1 MTFIDFFA
9 GVGGFRRGLEL
20 AGHKCLGFCEY
31 DKFAVQS
38 YRAIHDTEG
47 EWYAKDIRTVRA
59 DDIPRADIWCAGFP
73 CQDISVAGKQLGF
86 KGKRSSLFFTVTGL
100 IRELEEKDKPTY
112 LFFENVKNLL
122 SVNRGFDFARLIV
135 ELGEIGYDAEWC
147 VFNSADVIPQNRE
160 RVFIIGRLRGRNGQ
174 QVLPIG
180 DSDTKTDKLQR
191 QVCNTITA
199 GQRHSIGTYVI
210 ENQQHAQEVIYQLPR
225 GNNKGG
231 MHDIAPAL
239 TSNCY
244 EHNNLLVKTININD
258 DNEKER
264 PQQDRIYNING
275 HMTAL
280 SSQLNGRY
288 NVAVPVVRQIGN
300 YCPSK
305 TRDNP
310 NQGRVY
316 DINGISPTLSCM
328 GGGNREPA
336 ITVPCLTPD
345 RANKR
350 QNGRRFKNNNDPM
363 FTLTSQ
369 DKHGVLVG
377 GLYTNDSKDFARG
390 PLPKKSRCLKAN
402 KHDAG
407 VIFYNGQKCHIRKL
421 TPLECWRL
429 QAWDDESFFRAFFL
443 DKTLAHKFNIA
454 YQRHKNNPVRLMQWA
469 YKHQKMSDS
478 QLYKQAGNGVTVE
491 VIRRIGLNFKED

>member
-47 EWYAKDIRTVRA
+47 EWYAKDVRTVRA
-59 DDIPRADIWCAGFP
+59 TDIPRADIWCAGFP
-73 CQDISVAGKQLGF
+73 CQDISIAGKCLGF

-100 IRELEEKDKPTY
+100 VKNLEEESKPTY

-122 SVNRGFDFARLIV
+122 SVNRGFDFARVLV
-135 ELGEIGYDAEWC
+135 ELDEIGYDAEWC

-160 RVFIIGRLRGRNGQ
+160 RVFIIGRLRDRNGR
-174 QVLPIG
+174 QVLPIR
-180 DSDTKTDKLQR
+180 DSDTKTDNLQR

-199 GQRHSIGTYVI
+199 GQRHSVGTYVI
-210 ENQQHAQEVIYQLPR
+210 ENQQQAQEVIYQLPR

-231 MHDIAPAL
+231 IHDIAPTL

-258 DNEKER
+258 KNGKER
-264 PQQDRIYNING
+264 PQQDRIYDING

-288 NVAVPVVRQIGN
+288 NIA
-300 YCPSK
+300 
-305 TRDNP
+305 
-310 NQGRVY
+310 
-316 DINGISPTLSCM
+316 
-328 GGGNREPA
+328 
-336 ITVPCLTPD
+336 VPCLTPD

-369 DKHGVLVG
+369 DRHGVLVS
-377 GLYTNDSKDFARG
+377 GLYTNDSKDFARK
-390 PLPKKSRCLKAN
+390 PLPEKSRCLKSN

-407 VIFYNGQKCHIRKL
+407 VIIYNGQKCYIRKL

-429 QAWDDESFFRAFFL
+429 QTWDDESFFRAFFL
-443 DKTLAHKFNIA
+443 DKELAHKFNIA
-454 YQRHKNNPVRLMQWA
+454 YQRHKDNPVRLMQWA
-469 YKHQKMSDS
+469 YKHQKTSDS

-491 VIRRIGLNFKED
+491 VIRRIAEKFSLED

>member
-73 CQDISVAGKQLGF
+73 CQDTSVAGKRLGF
-86 KGKRSSLFFTVTGL
+86 KGKRSSLFFTVTRL
-100 IRELEEKDKPTY
+100 VQDLEEKDKPTY

-122 SVNRGFDFARLIV
+122 SVNRGFDFARVLI
-135 ELGEIGYDAEWC
+135 ELDEIGYDAEWC

-160 RVFIIGRLRGRNGQ
+160 RVFIIGRLRGGNGR
-174 QVLPIG
+174 QVLPIR
-180 DSDTKTDKLQR
+180 DSDTKTDKLH
-191 QVCNTITA
+191 
-199 GQRHSIGTYVI
+199 GKVI
-210 ENQQHAQEVIYQLPR
+210 
-225 GNNKGG
+225 K
-231 MHDIAPAL
+231 
-239 TSNCY
+239 
-244 EHNNLLVKTININD
+244 
-258 DNEKER
+258 
-264 PQQDRIYNING
+264 
-275 HMTAL
+275 
-280 SSQLNGRY
+280 
-288 NVAVPVVRQIGN
+288 QIGN

-310 NQGRVY
+310 NRGRVY
-316 DINGISPTLSCM
+316 DINGIAPTLSCM

-336 ITVPCLTPD
+336 IAVPCLTPD

-350 QNGRRFKNNNDPM
+350 QNGRKFKNNNDPM
-363 FTLTSQ
+363 FTLTSRGR
-369 DKHGVLVG
+369 HGVMIKSATKKGYEIARSGKDSINLAFPTSQTRRGRVG
-377 GLYTNDSKDFARG
+377 KGRAQTLDTHCNQ
-390 PLPKKSRCLKAN
+390 
-402 KHDAG
+402 G
-407 VIFYNGQKCHIRKL
+407 VIIYNGQKCHIRKL

-443 DKTLAHKFNIA
+443 DKDLAHKFNIA

-491 VIRRIGLNFKED
+491 VIRRIGGQFDENQNRII

>member
-59 DDIPRADIWCAGFP
+59 DDIPGADIWCAGFP
-73 CQDISVAGKQLGF
+73 CQDISVAGKRLGF

-100 IRELEEKDKPTY
+100 VKNLEEKDKPTY

-122 SVNRGFDFARLIV
+122 SVNRGFDFARMLV
-135 ELGEIGYDAEWC
+135 ELDEIGYDAEWC
-147 VFNSADVIPQNRE
+147 VFNSADVVPQNRE
-160 RVFIIGRLRGRNGQ
+160 RIFIIGRLRGGNGR

-180 DSDTKTDKLQR
+180 DGNPKADKLHR
-191 QVCNTITA
+191 QVFNALTTK
-199 GQRHSIGTYVI
+199 QRDTVGTYVI
-210 ENQQHAQEVIYQLPR
+210 ENQQHEKDSLIYQKPR
-225 GNNKGG
+225 GNNKSG
-231 MHDIAPAL
+231 MHDIAPTL

-244 EHNNLLVKTININD
+244 EHNNLVVK
-258 DNEKER
+258 
-264 PQQDRIYNING
+264 
-275 HMTAL
+275 
-280 SSQLNGRY
+280 
-288 NVAVPVVRQIGN
+288 QIGN
-300 YCPSK
+300 YCPTK

-316 DINGISPTLSCM
+316 DINGLSPSLNCM

-336 ITVPCLTPD
+336 IAIPIKCATKKGYEVAHYGDSINLAFPD
-345 RANKR
+345 SKTRR
-350 QNGRRFKNNNDPM
+350 GRVGKGKAQ
-363 FTLTSQ
+363 TLDTHCN
-369 DKHGVLVG
+369 HGVLVS
-377 GLYTNDSKDFARG
+377 GLYTNASKNFARA
-390 PLPKKSRCLKAN
+390 PLPEKSRCLKSN

-407 VIFYNGQKCHIRKL
+407 VIIYNGQKCFIRKL

-443 DKTLAHKFNIA
+443 DKNLAHRFNIA

-491 VIRRIGLNFKED
+491 VIRRIGGKLSEK

>member
-9 GVGGFRRGLEL
+9 GAGGFRRGLEL

-73 CQDISVAGKQLGF
+73 CQDISFAGKCLGF
-86 KGKRSSLFFTVTGL
+86 KGKRSSLFFTVTGF
-100 IRELEEKDKPTY
+100 IKELEEKDKPTY

-122 SVNRGFDFARLIV
+122 SVNRGFDFARVLF
-135 ELGEIGYDAEWC
+135 ELDEIGYDAEWC

-160 RVFIIGRLRGRNGQ
+160 RVFIIGRLRGGNGR
-174 QVLPIG
+174 QVLPIRDG
-180 DSDTKTDKLQR
+180 GTKTDKLQR
-191 QVCNTITA
+191 QVFNTITA
-199 GQRHSIGTYVI
+199 KQRETIGTYVV
-210 ENQQHAQEVIYQLPR
+210 ENQQYAQDSLIYQKPR

-231 MHDIAPAL
+231 MHDIAPTL

-258 DNEKER
+258 DNAKER
-264 PQQDRIYNING
+264 PQQDRIYDING

-288 NVAVPVVRQIGN
+288 NIA
-300 YCPSK
+300 
-305 TRDNP
+305 
-310 NQGRVY
+310 
-316 DINGISPTLSCM
+316 
-328 GGGNREPA
+328 
-336 ITVPCLTPD
+336 VPCLTPD

-350 QNGRRFKNNNDPM
+350 QNGRRLKNNNDPM
-363 FTLTSQ
+363 FTLISQ
-369 DKHGVLVG
+369 DRHGVLVG
-377 GLYTNDSKDFARG
+377 GLYTNNSKDFARG
-390 PLPKKSRCLKAN
+390 PLPEKSRCLKSN
-402 KHDAG
+402 KPDAG
-407 VIFYNGQKCHIRKL
+407 VIFYGGQKCYIRKL

-429 QAWDDESFFRAFFL
+429 QAWDHESFFRAFFL
-443 DKTLAHKFNIA
+443 DKKLAHKFNIA

-491 VIRRIGLNFKED
+491 VIRRIGFNFKED

>member
-73 CQDISVAGKQLGF
+73 CQDISVAGKCLGF

-100 IRELEEKDKPTY
+100 VKSLEEENKPTY
-112 LFFENVKNLL
+112 LFFENVKNRL
-122 SVNRGFDFARLIV
+122 SVNRGFDFAKICIKLD
-135 ELGEIGYDAEWC
+135 EIGYDAEWC
-147 VFNSADVIPQNRE
+147 VLNSSDVIPQNRE
-160 RVFIIGRLRGRNGQ
+160 RIFIIGRLRGGNGR

-180 DSDTKTDKLQR
+180 DGNPKADKLHR
-191 QVCNTITA
+191 
-199 GQRHSIGTYVI
+199 
-210 ENQQHAQEVIYQLPR
+210 
-225 GNNKGG
+225 
-231 MHDIAPAL
+231 
-239 TSNCY
+239 
-244 EHNNLLVKTININD
+244 
-258 DNEKER
+258 
-264 PQQDRIYNING
+264 
-275 HMTAL
+275 
-280 SSQLNGRY
+280 
-288 NVAVPVVRQIGN
+288 AVPVVKQIGN
-300 YCPSK
+300 YCPTK

-316 DINGISPTLSCM
+316 DINEISPSLNCM

-336 ITVPCLTPD
+336 IAIPIKSATKKGYEVAHYGDSINLAFPD
-345 RANKR
+345 SKTR
-350 QNGRRFKNNNDPM
+350 QGRVGKGKAQ
-363 FTLTSQ
+363 TLDTHCNQ
-369 DKHGVLVG
+369 GVLVS
-377 GLYTNDSKDFARG
+377 GLYTNDSKDFARK
-390 PLPKKSRCLKAN
+390 PLREKSRTLKGH

-407 VIFYNGQKCHIRKL
+407 IIIYNGQKCFIRKL

-443 DKTLAHKFNIA
+443 DKGLAHRFNIA
-454 YQRHKNNPVRLMQWA
+454 YQRHKNSPVKLMQWA

-491 VIRRIGLNFKED
+491 VIRRIGEQLELK

>member
-86 KGKRSSLFFTVTGL
+86 KGERSSLFFTVTGL
-100 IRELEEKDKPTY
+100 VQNLEEKDKPTY

-122 SVNRGFDFARLIV
+122 SVNRGFDFARLIIA
-135 ELGEIGYDAEWC
+135 LDEIGYDAEWC

-160 RVFIIGRLRGRNGQ
+160 RVFIIGRLRGGNGRK
-174 QVLPIG
+174 VLPIR
-180 DSDTKTDKLQR
+180 DSDTKTDKLHR
-191 QVCNTITA
+191 KV
-199 GQRHSIGTYVI
+199 
-210 ENQQHAQEVIYQLPR
+210 
-225 GNNKGG
+225 
-231 MHDIAPAL
+231 
-239 TSNCY
+239 
-244 EHNNLLVKTININD
+244 VK
-258 DNEKER
+258 
-264 PQQDRIYNING
+264 
-275 HMTAL
+275 
-280 SSQLNGRY
+280 
-288 NVAVPVVRQIGN
+288 QIGN
-300 YCPSK
+300 YCPTK

-310 NQGRVY
+310 DQGRVY
-316 DINGISPTLSCM
+316 DINGIAPTLSCM
-328 GGGNREPA
+328 GGSNREPA
-336 ITVPCLTPD
+336 IAVPCLTPD

-369 DKHGVLVG
+369 DRHGVLVSD
-377 GLYTNDSKDFARG
+377 LYTNDSKNFARK
-390 PLPKKSRCLKAN
+390 PLHEKSRCLKSN

-407 VIFYNGQKCHIRKL
+407 VIIYNGQKCYIRKL

-443 DKTLAHKFNIA
+443 DKDLAHKFNIA

>member
-100 IRELEEKDKPTY
+100 TKELEEKDKPTY

-288 NVAVPVVRQIGN
+288 NVAVPIKSATKKGYEEACCGDSINLAFSDSQ
-300 YCPSK
+300 
-305 TRDNP
+305 TRRGRVGKGRAQTLDTHC
-310 NQGRVY
+310 NQG
-316 DINGISPTLSCM
+316 
-328 GGGNREPA
+328 
-336 ITVPCLTPD
+336 
-345 RANKR
+345 
-350 QNGRRFKNNNDPM
+350 
-363 FTLTSQ
+363 
-369 DKHGVLVG
+369 
-377 GLYTNDSKDFARG
+377 
-390 PLPKKSRCLKAN
+390 
-402 KHDAG
+402 
-407 VIFYNGQKCHIRKL
+407 VIIYNGQKCYIRKL

-491 VIRRIGLNFKED
+491 VIRRIGLQFKED